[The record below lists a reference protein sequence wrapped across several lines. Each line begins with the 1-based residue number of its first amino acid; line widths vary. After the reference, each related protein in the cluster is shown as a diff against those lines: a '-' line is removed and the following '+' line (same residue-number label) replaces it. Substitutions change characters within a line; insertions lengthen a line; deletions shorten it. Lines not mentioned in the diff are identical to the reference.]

1 MGVTGIVTALNEP
14 RQPFGLEQAIELPFE
29 RGGRSF
35 DDGKP
40 RPLPL
45 TKVPSDKKERKKD
58 KAQEAKGNR
67 GTETFFRNGY
77 RAQLELTQLADNKAN
92 IMITINGVMMSVV
105 IVSSGVLSGQ
115 QFWLLGPAFV
125 LLLTCLASTIYAV
138 LAARPQIDSRSSG
151 EQLTGEDVRNGR
163 GILLFFGNFTQVS
176 EDDYVALM
184 LETLDDKKRVYS
196 QMAHHIYRLGEG
208 LKRKFRLLHM
218 SYTVFI
224 IGLSLSIAIFISS
237 FLVFRG
243 A

>member
-1 MGVTGIVTALNEP
+1 MGVPGIVSALNEP
-14 RQPFGLEQAIELPFE
+14 RQPFGLDQAIDRPFE
-29 RGGRSF
+29 RGGWPL
-35 DDGKP
+35 DEGKP

-45 TKVPSDKKERKKD
+45 TKLPSDKKERKKD
-58 KAQEAKGNR
+58 KAQETKGNR

-138 LAARPQIDSRSSG
+138 LAARPQIDSRSSS
-151 EQLTGEDVRNGR
+151 EPITREDVRNGR
-163 GILLFFGNFTQVS
+163 GMLLFFGNFTQVR

-184 LETLDDKKRVYS
+184 LETLEDKKRVYS
-196 QMAHHIYRLGEG
+196 QMAHHIYRMGEG

-237 FLVFRG
+237 FVALRG
-243 A
+243 V

>member
-1 MGVTGIVTALNEP
+1 MGIPGIVTTPGES
-14 RQPFGLEQAIELPFE
+14 RQPFAVDQAFELPYE
-29 RGGRSF
+29 RGGRPL

-40 RPLPL
+40 RSLPL
-45 TKVPSDKKERKKD
+45 VKLPSDKKGKKD
-58 KAQEAKGNR
+58 KEAKGSR
-67 GTETFFRNGY
+67 STETFFRNGY

-115 QFWLLGPAFV
+115 QLWLLGPAFV

-138 LAARPQIDSRSSG
+138 LAARPQIDSGPRA
-151 EQLTGEDVRNGR
+151 EQITGDDVRNGR
-163 GILLFFGNFTQVS
+163 GILLFFGNFTQIS
-176 EDDYVALM
+176 EDDYVALT
-184 LETLDDKKRVYS
+184 LETLKDKKRIYS

-208 LKRKFRLLHM
+208 LKRKFRLLHL

-224 IGLSLSIAIFISS
+224 VGLSLSIAIFISS
-237 FLVFRG
+237 FVAFRG